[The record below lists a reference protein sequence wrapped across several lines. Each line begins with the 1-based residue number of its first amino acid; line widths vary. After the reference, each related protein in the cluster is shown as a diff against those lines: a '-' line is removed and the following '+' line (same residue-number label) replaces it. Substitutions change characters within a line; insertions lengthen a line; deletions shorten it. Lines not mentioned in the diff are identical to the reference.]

1 MNELSMPNAFAA
13 NLPTAPTGGEAPP
26 SFEALLSLGLY
37 TAIAVFLVAILLLLA
52 WGLGHKSRSRAKG
65 EPYESGVLPTGDAR
79 LRDPVPFYLVAIFFI
94 VFDVE
99 AIFIVSW
106 AVTWDLLGW
115 AGFLQIT
122 FFIVVLFLGL
132 VYLWK
137 MGGLDWG
144 PRAGRTPRKNG

>member
-1 MNELSMPNAFAA
+1 MPIAFAA
-13 NLPTAPTGGEAPP
+13 NLPSAPGGGEAPP

-37 TAIAVFLVAILLLLA
+37 TGIAVLLIAFLLLLA

-65 EPYESGVLPTGDAR
+65 EPYESGILPTGDAR

-106 AVTWDLLGW
+106 AVAWDLLGW

-132 VYLWK
+132 VYLWQ

-144 PRAGRTPRKNG
+144 PRGRQAAGRSQEGG